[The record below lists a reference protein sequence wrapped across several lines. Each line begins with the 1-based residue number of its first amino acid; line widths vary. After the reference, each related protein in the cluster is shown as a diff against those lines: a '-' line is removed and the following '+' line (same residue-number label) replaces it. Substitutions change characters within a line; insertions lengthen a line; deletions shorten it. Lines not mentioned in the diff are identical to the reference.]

1 MEHDPTARAALASF
15 ALAACLTLALQGP
28 AAAGDL
34 PLRLQGLFCNS
45 EEQIDRTLAHIGL
58 GLSPRAAV
66 EVTNEA
72 AVVCT
77 YVDLLHYEVDDPVDI
92 GRTASA
98 APMVKYRA
106 MLTGVLVGDNLRPVS
121 PPVEIYFVTPERVV
135 GAEIERRT

>member
-1 MEHDPTARAALASF
+1 MEYRPTPRATITTL
-15 ALAACLTLALQGP
+15 ALAACLTLILQGP
-28 AAAGDL
+28 ASASDQ

-58 GLSPRAAV
+58 GLSPHAAV
-66 EVTNEA
+66 ELTNEA

-77 YVDLLHYEVDDPVDI
+77 YVDLLQYEVDNPVAI
-92 GRTASA
+92 GKNFSA
-98 APMVKYRA
+98 APLVKYRA

-121 PPVEIYFVTPERVV
+121 PPVEIYFVTPDRIV